1 MSRLSRAR
9 KATLGM
15 AVHEV
20 EQTSL
25 DGAHEITK
33 SPSCR
38 SQIFDTAGQEVL
50 RERLFIVG
58 SKWHSRP
65 Q

>member
-1 MSRLSRAR
+1 
-9 KATLGM
+9 M